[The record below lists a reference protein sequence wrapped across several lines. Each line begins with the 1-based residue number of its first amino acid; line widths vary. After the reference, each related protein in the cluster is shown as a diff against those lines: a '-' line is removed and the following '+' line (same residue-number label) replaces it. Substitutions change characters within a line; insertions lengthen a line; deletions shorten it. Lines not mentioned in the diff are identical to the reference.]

1 MKHDPISKT
10 DTVGDF
16 IAHYLAEIGVSV
28 MFGVISIHNM
38 PILDAVARQGRI
50 RFVPARGEA
59 GGEAAEDDGEARGA
73 RQQTEDS
80 VRRRTG
86 ERRLDRAEQR
96 RVERVDRACHGALT
110 RAALAAPCD
119 SSVEG

>member
-59 GGEAAEDDGEARGA
+59 GAMPMHGCRAGLASASPRPA
-73 RQQTEDS
+73 
-80 VRRRTG
+80 RRRAMLPAPRP
-86 ERRLDRAEQR
+86 RR
-96 RVERVDRACHGALT
+96 
-110 RAALAAPCD
+110 
-119 SSVEG
+119 